1 MSDLGLALAAGL
13 LAAVNPCGFALLP
26 VYLTVLVLGDDAPSR
41 PVAVRR
47 AVAATAAM
55 TAGFVAVFGVFG
67 LLLTPALS
75 AAHAVLP
82 WFTAGF
88 GLLVAVA
95 GGWLLAGR
103 SLPGL
108 TALRVRGPVVRRTP
122 LSMLLFGM
130 AYAASSLSCT
140 IAPFLAIVASSLR
153 AGTPGA
159 GVALFVAY
167 AAGMGLLVGAAA
179 LAVAVSRPRM
189 VTGMR
194 RFGPALSRLVGVVVL
209 LAGAYVAYY
218 GIAELRGD
226 VEDPVLDA
234 AQTVQRSLA
243 GAVDRLGAAGFVVVS
258 GALLAGAL
266 LTMPARNALRRR
278 RRPRRHPVSGSS
290 GSTAARPRRPSPGG

>member
-1 MSDLGLALAAGL
+1 VSWTATTSPGARAGWPDVSDLGLALAAGL

-47 AVAATAAM
+47 ALTATATM
-55 TAGFVAVFGVFG
+55 TAGFVAVFGVVG
-67 LLLTPALS
+67 LALTPVLG
-75 AAHAVLP
+75 AVHEALP

-88 GLLVAVA
+88 GLLVAA
-95 GGWLLAGR
+95 LGGWLVAGR

-108 TALRVRGPVVRRTP
+108 TVLRGRGPAVRRNP

-140 IAPFLAIVASSLR
+140 IAPFLAIVVSSLR
-153 AGTPGA
+153 AGSLGA

-189 VTGMR
+189 VTGAR
-194 RFGPALSRLVGVVVL
+194 RFGPLLSRLGGVVLL

-234 AQTVQRSLA
+234 AQAVQRSVA
-243 GAVDRLGAAGFVVVS
+243 GTVDGLGAGVLALVF
-258 GALLAGAL
+258 GALLAGGL
-266 LTMPARNALRRR
+266 LAVPASRALRRQR
-278 RRPRRHPVSGSS
+278 
-290 GSTAARPRRPSPGG
+290 ARASREP